1 MPICPISD
9 NRYHYRSDTNFKYV
23 KPATS
28 TPCYKQNSTLMFYI
42 TASESGCCGTQNCH
56 KHCVLGP
63 HSCLW
68 ALTMNHTTAIT
79 VICKELVELQC
90 ATCCMDF
97 RRTSRES
104 TVLCTR
110 VHVKLHM
117 MITKCNTANKFQP
130 DTATVMKYNTA
141 NIKPAF
147 RGVMA
152 NLGTGNSSPVQ
163 KHHIHVPLHGCYD
176 K

>member
-1 MPICPISD
+1 MLWHPELPSALCI
-9 NRYHYRSDTNFKYV
+9 R
-23 KPATS
+23 A
-28 TPCYKQNSTLMFYI
+28 
-42 TASESGCCGTQNCH
+42 
-56 KHCVLGP
+56 

-68 ALTMNHTTAIT
+68 ALTMNHMTAIT
-79 VICKELVELQC
+79 VLGKELVEQQC

-97 RRTSRES
+97 RRTSRKS

-130 DTATVMKYNTA
+130 DTATVTEYNTA

-163 KHHIHVPLHGCYD
+163 NTPHTCATIRML
-176 K
+176 